1 MYTEMKSKMVETS
14 FKYFSSVW
22 IKKREHKTKIT
33 SFHSCLLYDV
43 FKQFFGGQVANFR
56 LGGFVVVFFFHSIC
70 VCIVFPIIQSFSQ
83 NKETR
88 ISDIGPRGKK
98 RTNQNP
104 MPILPPPPPFSFY
117 VSEKATKVIVLKN
130 NFVKYLV
137 PVKAWLVLLITK

>member
-33 SFHSCLLYDV
+33 SFHSCLLYNV
-43 FKQFFGGQVANFR
+43 FKQFFGGQVANFG
-56 LGGFVVVFFFHSIC
+56 LGWFGFLLHSIC
-70 VCIVFPIIQSFSQ
+70 VSIVFPIIQRFSQ

-88 ISDIGPRGKK
+88 ISDIGPRAKK
-98 RTNQNP
+98 RTNQTP
-104 MPILPPPPPFSFY
+104 MPILTPPFSISFY
-117 VSEKATKVIVLKN
+117 VSEKSTKVIVLKN

-137 PVKAWLVLLITK
+137 PVKAWLMCFS